1 MQVEVTKKD
10 RSILEGNEGKA
21 KQLAMRVIVRM
32 AEIQGAKKLIDI
44 QCAHIDGCIYTG
56 PASLHFAET
65 LAELGG
71 KVTVPTTMNAISI
84 DRKRWKEQGVEAEWA
99 NSAQRLADAYLQMGA
114 KPTFTCAPYLL
125 PEKPQK
131 GMDIAWAESNAVVY
145 ANSVLGAKTNRYG
158 DLMDICAAITGRVP
172 LTGLHL
178 EDNRKGTILIDVEEI
193 QEIDSFFYPVFG
205 YLVGQRVNGGVPVI
219 VGLNHIPS
227 ADDLKAFGAAA
238 ATAGSVGMFHIVGI
252 TPEAQT
258 VENAMGNKPPASIHK
273 VSKAELQEVWKK
285 LSSGAGEKVD
295 MITLGSPHFSY
306 DECKLLAEIIEQEAE
321 QAEQAQSIF
330 KKKSPLKVQSEFI
343 ITTSQYVYEQ
353 ALNNGV
359 AARIENFGIKFLTDT
374 CLCMINT
381 PVIPDKCQTLMTNSA
396 KYAHYAP
403 GLVNRKIYF
412 SSIKDCVHSAIVG
425 RPIISRPKWLY

>member
-1 MQVEVTKKD
+1 MQVELTKQD
-10 RSILEGNEGKA
+10 RSILIGNEGKA
-21 KQLAMRVIVRM
+21 IQLAMRVIVRM

-44 QCAHIDGCIYTG
+44 ECAHIDGCIYTG

-71 KVTVPTTMNAISI
+71 RVTVPTTMNAISI
-84 DRKRWKEQGVEAEWA
+84 DRKRWKDQGVEAEWA
-99 NSAQRLADAYLQMGA
+99 NSAQRLADAYLRMGA

-178 EDNRKGTILIDVEEI
+178 EENRKGTILIDVGDV

-205 YLVGQRVNGGVPVI
+205 YLVGQKVNGGVPVI
-219 VGLNHIPS
+219 VGLNHSPS
-227 ADDLKAFGAAA
+227 ADDLKAFGAAC

-252 TPEAQT
+252 TPEAPT
-258 VENAMGNKPPASIHK
+258 VEKALGNKPPASIHK
-273 VSKAELQEVWKK
+273 VSKAELQEVWEK
-285 LSSGAGEKVD
+285 LSSGAEAKVD

-306 DECKLLAEIIEQEAE
+306 EECEHLAEIIEREAE
-321 QAEQAQSIF
+321 QAQTLSE
-330 KKKSPLKVQSEFI
+330 KTSPLKVQSEFI
-343 ITTSQYVYEQ
+343 ITTSQYVYEK
-353 ALNNGV
+353 ALTNGI
-359 AARIENFGIKFLTDT
+359 ATRIENFGIKFLTDT

-381 PVIPDKCQTLMTNSA
+381 PVIPDYCQTLMTNSA

-412 SSIKDCVHSAIVG
+412 SSLKDCVRSAIAG